1 MTDSLRLGVAGLGT
15 VGGGLVRLLAAHA
28 DRLALRTGRRIE
40 ITAVSARDPAKD
52 RGLGNALGGARWYAD
67 AVEMAAD
74 ENVDLVVELIGG
86 ETVAKAAVEAALSRG
101 KPVVTANKALLAHH
115 GVALAAM
122 AEKAGVALNFEAA
135 VAGGIPVV
143 KALREGLAGNRIEA
157 VYGILNGTSNY
168 ILTSMAES
176 GASFEDA
183 LAEAQKLGYAEAD
196 PSFDVD
202 GVDAAH
208 KLALLASLAFGA
220 KIDFDAVHIEG
231 IRRVSALDIAFARE
245 LGFRIKLVG
254 TARSTGE
261 GLDVRVHPVMIAE
274 GSPLSHV
281 DGVFNGVV
289 VHGDFVDRMMF
300 EGRGAGAGPTASAVM
315 ADIVDIAL
323 GVRLPLFGVPV
334 EALSPA
340 RVMPVTARQGACYLR
355 LSVVDRP
362 GVIADIAAILRDEQ
376 VSIESLL
383 QRGRAP
389 GEGVPVVI
397 VTHEVQEAAMARAM
411 ARIGAL
417 ASVLEAPTMIRIE
430 QIKRA

>member
-40 ITAVSARDPAKD
+40 ITAVSARDPGKD
-52 RGLGNALGGARWYAD
+52 RGLGNALGNARWYAD

-74 ENVDLVVELIGG
+74 DNVDVVVELIGG

-183 LAEAQKLGYAEAD
+183 LAEAQALGYAEAD

-220 KIDFDAVHIEG
+220 KIDFGAIHVEG

-334 EALSPA
+334 DALLPA

-397 VTHEVQEAAMARAM
+397 VTHDVQEAAMARAM

-430 QIKRA
+430 EIKRA

>member
-40 ITAVSARDPAKD
+40 ITAVSARDPDKD
-52 RGLGNALGGARWYAD
+52 RGLGDALGDARWYGD

-74 ENVDLVVELIGG
+74 DNVDVVVELIGG

-183 LAEAQKLGYAEAD
+183 LAEAQRLGYAEAD

-220 KIDFDAVHIEG
+220 RIDFDALHVEG

-289 VHGDFVDRMMF
+289 VQGDFVDRMMF

-334 EALSPA
+334 DALLPA
-340 RVMPVTARQGACYLR
+340 RVTPVTARQGACYLR

-397 VTHEVQEAAMARAM
+397 VTHDVREAAMARAM
-411 ARIGAL
+411 ERIGAL

-430 QIKRA
+430 EIKRA